1 MRVLV
6 TGGAGAIGSHLV
18 EKLLE
23 RGDEVAVLDSF
34 HDFYPRE
41 RKEANLCA
49 AREHAGFAGLYED
62 DIRDVDRV
70 RSAFAE
76 FAPESVYHLAARAGG
91 RPSVEEPFDYADVN
105 LRGTAAVATEAA
117 AAGVKRFV
125 FASSST
131 VYGEN
136 AELPWQED
144 GDTSSQLSPYG
155 ASKRGGELFCQSIQ
169 RSTGMPVTCLRF
181 FSVYGPRQRPDL
193 VIAKFARLMLD
204 GEKLPILGDGKQER
218 DLTYIDDIIDGTVR
232 AHDAA
237 GGFQV
242 YNLGRGQPARL
253 DRVIELLERELG
265 ARADRQQL
273 PAHAA
278 DIPRTSASIAR
289 ARSDL
294 GYDPRVDLEEGIRRT
309 AAWVREER
317 QCASS

>member
-18 EKLLE
+18 EKCLA
-23 RGDEVAVLDSF
+23 RGDEVAVIDSF

-41 RKEANLCA
+41 RKEANLRA
-49 AREHAGFAGLYED
+49 ARAHAAFLGLYEG

-70 RSAFAE
+70 RSVFAE
-76 FAPESVYHLAARAGG
+76 LAPESVYHLAARAGV
-91 RPSVEEPFDYADVN
+91 RPSVEEPLDYADVN
-105 LRGTAAVATEAA
+105 LRGTAVVATEAA

-136 AELPWQED
+136 AELPWHED

-155 ASKRGGELFCQSIQ
+155 ASKRGGELFCHSIQ

-204 GEKLPILGDGKQER
+204 GAKLPILGDGKQER
-218 DLTYIDDIIDGTVR
+218 DLTYIDDIVDGTVR

-237 GGFQV
+237 AGFQI

-278 DIPRTSASIAR
+278 DILRTSASIAR
-289 ARSDL
+289 ARSEL

-309 AAWVREER
+309 AAWVQEER
-317 QCASS
+317 RCVSS

>member
-18 EKLLE
+18 EKLLA
-23 RGDEVAVLDSF
+23 RGDEVAVFDSF

-41 RKEANLCA
+41 RKEANLRA
-49 AREHAGFAGLYED
+49 AREHAGFAGLYEG
-62 DIRDVDRV
+62 DIRDVARV

-76 FAPESVYHLAARAGG
+76 LAPESVYHLAARAGV
-91 RPSVEEPFDYADVN
+91 RPSVEEPLDYADVN
-105 LRGTAAVATEAA
+105 LRGTAVVATEAA

-155 ASKRGGELFCQSIQ
+155 ASKRGGELFCHSIQ

-218 DLTYIDDIIDGTVR
+218 DLTYIDDIVDGTVR

-237 GGFQV
+237 GGFQI

-265 ARADRQQL
+265 ARAERQQL

-278 DIPRTSASIAR
+278 DILRTSASIAR
-289 ARSDL
+289 ARSEL
-294 GYDPRVDLEEGIRRT
+294 GYDPRIDLEEGIRRT
-309 AAWVREER
+309 AAWVQEER
-317 QCASS
+317 PCASS